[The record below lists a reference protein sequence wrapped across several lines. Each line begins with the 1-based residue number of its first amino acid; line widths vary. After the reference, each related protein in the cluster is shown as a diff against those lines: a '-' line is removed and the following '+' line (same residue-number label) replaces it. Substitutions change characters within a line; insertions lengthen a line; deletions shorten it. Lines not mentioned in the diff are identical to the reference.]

1 MKNSLL
7 FATLVLAFGLAVGCS
22 DDSKSGKSGGN
33 GDANPTCSSNETYS
47 DYYDQCLVVNSCP
60 SGYGI
65 RPGSNQCVLLE
76 PGGGGIIGGGT
87 GSTVVYGDL
96 NVTNGNKFAS
106 FLESYGYTA
115 FTQPFCSD
123 NRDNS
128 IFMFQFGFLASDCNT
143 FNSAQIA
150 IEFSDRSVANDNS
163 TVAIVYIYAYASWAG
178 TRTLRLPIY
187 SQVAE
192 VRRSNGDT
200 EFRIQGTLNKFTTPP
215 DLAQWTVR
223 GDTIDI
229 YDNGGTN
236 LILEWDGSQ
245 IGTSS
250 APLY

>member
-1 MKNSLL
+1 MKKSLL

-22 DDSKSGKSGGN
+22 DDKKSGKSGG
-33 GDANPTCSSNETYS
+33 GTDTTCANSNERYS
-47 DYYDQCLVVNSCP
+47 DYYDQCLRVNECP
-60 SGYGI
+60 SGYGY
-65 RPGSNQCVLLE
+65 RPGSNQCVLVN
-76 PGGGGIIGGGT
+76 PGNGGGFNGS
-87 GSTVVYGDL
+87 GSTVIYGNL

-115 FTQPFCSD
+115 YSQPFCSD

-128 IFMFQFGFLASDCNT
+128 IFLFQFGILAQDCNT
-143 FNSAQIA
+143 FNNAQIA
-150 IEFSDRSVANDNS
+150 IEFSDQTVQNDNS

-192 VRRSNGDT
+192 VRRANGNT

-215 DLAQWTVR
+215 DLAQWVIR
-223 GDTIDI
+223 GNTINI
-229 YDNGGTN
+229 YDDGGAS

-245 IGTSS
+245 MATGN
-250 APLY
+250 ADLY